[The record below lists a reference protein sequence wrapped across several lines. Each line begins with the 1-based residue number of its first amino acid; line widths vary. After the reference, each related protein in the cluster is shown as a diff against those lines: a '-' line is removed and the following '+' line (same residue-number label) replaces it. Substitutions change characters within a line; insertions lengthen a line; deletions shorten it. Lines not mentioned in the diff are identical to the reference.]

1 MSPPS
6 TRRVQGGVPALPWSL
21 ALSAVAYGVALTL
34 AAWLFDGFHVELVWL
49 IVAVVVFMGLTVA
62 LRRIV
67 VNTVDRFV
75 RGYTI
80 AGGLVLTFVALVLTD
95 LLVPRAGF
103 DIDGGWTW
111 AGVTAIVW
119 AAGVAFGE
127 ADTTAPAGTPGQSP
141 AVSA

>member
-1 MSPPS
+1 M
-6 TRRVQGGVPALPWSL
+6 RSL
-21 ALSAVAYGVALTL
+21 APSLGLSAIAYGVALTL
-34 AAWLFDGFHVELVWL
+34 AAWLFDGFRAELWWL
-49 IVAVVVFMGLTVA
+49 MAAVVVFMALTVA

-80 AGGLVLTFVALVLTD
+80 VGGLVLTFVALSLTD
-95 LLVPRAGF
+95 WLVPGAGF

-111 AGVTAIVW
+111 AGVTALVW

-141 AVSA
+141 EVSA

>member
-1 MSPPS
+1 MV
-6 TRRVQGGVPALPWSL
+6 TRSLALSL
-21 ALSAVAYGVALTL
+21 ALSAVAYGAALTL
-34 AAWLFDGFHVELVWL
+34 AAWLFDGFRVEVGWL
-49 IVAVVVFMGLTVA
+49 IAAVLVFMALTVS

-67 VNTVDRFV
+67 VSTVYRFV

-80 AGGLVLTFVALVLTD
+80 IGGLVLTFVALTVTD
-95 LLVPRAGF
+95 WLVPGAGF

-111 AGVTAIVW
+111 AGVTWIVW
-119 AAGVAFGE
+119 TAGVAFGE

>member
-1 MSPPS
+1 MKSLPRS
-6 TRRVQGGVPALPWSL
+6 LALSL

-34 AAWLFDGFHVELVWL
+34 AAWLFDGFRAELLWL
-49 IVAVVVFMGLTVA
+49 IVAVVVFMGSNVA

-127 ADTTAPAGTPGQSP
+127 ADTRLPPEPRARARL
-141 AVSA
+141 

>member
-1 MSPPS
+1 MV
-6 TRRVQGGVPALPWSL
+6 TRSLALSL
-21 ALSAVAYGVALTL
+21 ALSAVVYGVALTL
-34 AAWLFDGFHVELVWL
+34 AASLFDGFRAEAGWL
-49 IVAVVVFMGLTVA
+49 IAAVIVFMALTVS
-62 LRRIV
+62 LRRMV
-67 VNTVDRFV
+67 VSTVDRFV

-80 AGGLVLTFVALVLTD
+80 IGGLVLTFLALTLTD
-95 LLVPRAGF
+95 WLVPGAGF

>member
-1 MSPPS
+1 MV
-6 TRRVQGGVPALPWSL
+6 TRSLALSL

-34 AAWLFDGFHVELVWL
+34 AASLLDGFRAEAGWL
-49 IVAVVVFMGLTVA
+49 IAAVIVFMALTVS

-67 VNTVDRFV
+67 VSTVDRFV

-80 AGGLVLTFVALVLTD
+80 IGGLVLTFVALTLTD
-95 LLVPRAGF
+95 WLVPGAGF

-111 AGVTAIVW
+111 AGVTWIVW
-119 AAGVAFGE
+119 TAGVAFGE

>member
-1 MSPPS
+1 MRS
-6 TRRVQGGVPALPWSL
+6 LPWAL
-21 ALSAVAYGVALTL
+21 ALSAVVYGSALTL
-34 AAWLFDGFHVELVWL
+34 AAWLFNGFRAEPLWLVA
-49 IVAVVVFMGLTVA
+49 AVVVFMVSSVA
-62 LRRIV
+62 LRRVV

-75 RGYTI
+75 RGYAI
-80 AGGLVLTFVALVLTD
+80 LGGLALTFVALMLTD
-95 LLVPRAGF
+95 WLVPGAGF

-111 AGVTAIVW
+111 AGATAIVW

>member
-1 MSPPS
+1 MRS
-6 TRRVQGGVPALPWSL
+6 LPWSL
-21 ALSAVAYGVALTL
+21 AVSAVAYGTALTL
-34 AAWLFDGFHVELVWL
+34 AALLLDGFRAELLWL
-49 IVAVVVFMGLTVA
+49 VVAVVVFMVLTVA

-80 AGGLVLTFVALVLTD
+80 VGGLILTFVALTLTD
-95 LLVPRAGF
+95 WLVPGGGF

-127 ADTTAPAGTPGQSP
+127 ADTSAPAGTPGQSP
-141 AVSA
+141 VVSA

>member
-1 MSPPS
+1 MRS
-6 TRRVQGGVPALPWSL
+6 LPWSF
-21 ALSAVAYGVALTL
+21 AVSAVAYGSALTL
-34 AAWLFDGFHVELVWL
+34 AALLFAGFRAELLWL
-49 IVAVVVFMGLTVA
+49 IAAVIVFMVLTVA

-80 AGGLVLTFVALVLTD
+80 VGGLILTFVALTLTD
-95 LLVPRAGF
+95 WLVPGGGF

-127 ADTTAPAGTPGQSP
+127 ADTSAPAGTPGQSP
-141 AVSA
+141 VVNA

>member
-1 MSPPS
+1 MV
-6 TRRVQGGVPALPWSL
+6 TRSLALSL
-21 ALSAVAYGVALTL
+21 ALSAVAYGAALTL
-34 AAWLFDGFHVELVWL
+34 AAWLFDGFRVEVGWL
-49 IVAVVVFMGLTVA
+49 IAAVLVFMVLTVS

-67 VNTVDRFV
+67 VSTVDRFV

-80 AGGLVLTFVALVLTD
+80 IGGLVLTFVALTVTD
-95 LLVPRAGF
+95 WLVPGAGF

-111 AGVTAIVW
+111 AGVTWIVW
-119 AAGVAFGE
+119 TAGVAFGE

>member
-1 MSPPS
+1 MRS
-6 TRRVQGGVPALPWSL
+6 W
-21 ALSAVAYGVALTL
+21 ALSAVAYGLALTL
-34 AAWLFDGFHVELVWL
+34 AAWLFDGFRAELLWL
-49 IVAVVVFMGLTVA
+49 IAAVVVFMVSTVA

-80 AGGLVLTFVALVLTD
+80 VGGLVLTFVALTVTD
-95 LLVPRAGF
+95 WLVPGAGF

-111 AGVTAIVW
+111 AGVTALVW

-141 AVSA
+141 AVRA

>member
-1 MSPPS
+1 MKS
-6 TRRVQGGVPALPWSL
+6 LPQSL
-21 ALSAVAYGVALTL
+21 ALSLVFSAVVYGVALTL
-34 AAWLFDGFHVELVWL
+34 AAWLFDGFRAEVWWL
-49 IVAVVVFMGLTVA
+49 MAAVVVFMALTVA

-67 VNTVDRFV
+67 VNAVDRFV

-80 AGGLVLTFVALVLTD
+80 AGGLVLTFVALTLTD
-95 LLVPRAGF
+95 WLVPGAGF

-127 ADTTAPAGTPGQSP
+127 ADTTAPAGTPGVSP
-141 AVSA
+141 GVGG